1 MRRRLDPLG
10 RQCLDPLCVFE
21 DVLELRCIRRK
32 LFVGQRDTSKVRNT
46 GDIYFNRH
54 DSDGTGDPVHAAG
67 RHLAPVSPYA
77 HPVLPFPPLN
87 ELWPRLARLLFG
99 LTLFGLGLALMVISD
114 LGLSPWDVLH
124 QGISRQTGIPIGT
137 AVIIT
142 GFAVLL
148 LWIPLHERIGIGT
161 IANAIVIGLV
171 LDGALLVLP
180 ETLENVVLR
189 WVALL
194 AGVVIVAIGSGFY
207 IGAGLGPGPRDG
219 LMTGLARRGISLAWA
234 RAWIEITAL
243 VTGWLLGGTV
253 GVGTVLFA
261 FGMGPLVQ
269 FFLRRL
275 SLIPVAHRAQ

>member
-1 MRRRLDPLG
+1 
-10 RQCLDPLCVFE
+10 V
-21 DVLELRCIRRK
+21 
-32 LFVGQRDTSKVRNT
+32 
-46 GDIYFNRH
+46 
-54 DSDGTGDPVHAAG
+54 
-67 RHLAPVSPYA
+67 
-77 HPVLPFPPLN
+77 
-87 ELWPRLARLLFG
+87 RLLFG

-137 AVIIT
+137 VVIIT

-219 LMTGLARRGISLAWA
+219 LMTGLARRGISIAWA

>member
-1 MRRRLDPLG
+1 
-10 RQCLDPLCVFE
+10 
-21 DVLELRCIRRK
+21 
-32 LFVGQRDTSKVRNT
+32 
-46 GDIYFNRH
+46 
-54 DSDGTGDPVHAAG
+54 
-67 RHLAPVSPYA
+67 
-77 HPVLPFPPLN
+77 
-87 ELWPRLARLLFG
+87 LFG

-194 AGVVIVAIGSGFY
+194 TGVVIVAIGSGFY

-219 LMTGLARRGISLAWA
+219 LMTGLARRGISIAWA

-269 FFLRRL
+269 FFLQRL